1 MGLFL
6 RDDMPGNPETD
17 PNEICRWS
25 VRKSGSGF
33 LIGLGGAVAACM
45 AAKGCKKKS
54 TKSVW
59 ITLCIFDLVV
69 QNEFFFIVYK
79 LYICNIFLR
88 CVRW

>member
-17 PNEICRWS
+17 PNEICLWS

-45 AAKGCKKKS
+45 AAKGCKK
-54 TKSVW
+54 
-59 ITLCIFDLVV
+59 
-69 QNEFFFIVYK
+69 
-79 LYICNIFLR
+79 
-88 CVRW
+88 